1 VNFHLNLSTEPVERA
16 HPVAPVCIDVE
27 ATAAEAMASLQREER
42 GCCLVCRDG
51 RLVGVFTERDAIRL
65 MSQAGSLDV
74 PIDQVMSS
82 EPVALSAT
90 ETVGDAIAK
99 MSHGGFRQLPIV
111 DLEGRP
117 IGVLK
122 VSGIL
127 HYMVEHFPE
136 VVYNLPPLPHH
147 STQQR
152 EGA

>member
-1 VNFHLNLSTEPVERA
+1 
-16 HPVAPVCIDVE
+16 VCVDIGAT
-27 ATAAEAMASLQREER
+27 ATAALELLQREKR

-51 RLVGVFTERDAIRL
+51 RLAGVFTERDAVRL
-65 MSQAGSLDV
+65 MSEGNSLDV

-90 ETVGDAIAK
+90 DTVGDAIAK

-127 HYMVEHFPE
+127 HYLVEHFPK
-136 VVYNLPPLPHH
+136 VVYNLPPVPHH
-147 STQQR
+147 TTQQR